1 MSEEIKRQ
9 QCIASAQ
16 KGRNHGLGNPRGQKM
31 PNMST
36 VTNLVAANFPVTSA
50 ENPHLPKSKTTL
62 FPISSIK

>member
-16 KGRNHGLGNPRGQKM
+16 KGRKHGTGNPSGQKM

-36 VTNLVAANFPVTSA
+36 VTNLVTAILLRIGVESL
-50 ENPHLPKSKTTL
+50 HLFKN
-62 FPISSIK
+62 